1 MFTIIL
7 YTPDGEAKRS
17 EREGE
22 EEWGKEEGEEE
33 WGKGGGERRSEG
45 REEGKREELSRD
57 FSSPILL
64 LGESCGAQFR
74 TSWICHR
81 DRRLPFSG
89 LFEQL

>member
-33 WGKGGGERRSEG
+33 WGKGGGERRSEE
-45 REEGKREELSRD
+45 REEGSR
-57 FSSPILL
+57 
-64 LGESCGAQFR
+64 GAFK
-74 TSWICHR
+74 
-81 DRRLPFSG
+81 G
-89 LFEQL
+89 LFFSHFVAR